1 MSRRARLFSEFLDG
15 SDVGKGTTAPTASS
29 VTQDV
34 LTKRRKTS
42 GLNSRFDRM
51 IETMN
56 VTHCPVRNRARS
68 TSSTSGSSVPRT
80 PIDDYDEF
88 HRDGRLGAGFSV
100 LKMTKSTESIPKRKR
115 PAQVFPWDQDSSSSD
130 SAEPPPPVPL
140 PAWLADTF
148 STLATKH
155 PLRLLLPRRTNTD
168 PTPSPPRTVQ
178 DAEND
183 SPFAFCAA
191 DPISPPANEPEND
204 PEPYAQSTQTPPRLT
219 EPASTYRP
227 PSLPDTAF
235 DVAPPFST
243 PGPGSVVSR
252 SILPD
257 PMPPVSFPEPTYCV
271 FPSLSKPQIH
281 CPEPTY
287 PSYTPSFMQ
296 PLLPAGFST
305 ENIKPPPADY
315 EEYADLPTH
324 LASID
329 VFSTPGPGYRTVPPV
344 YFDSPTEDPSDSDPL
359 EPGYEIG
366 ALDFRWEPFIQ
377 NEKDRTPASKSPP
390 AVPDAAVSNEDD
402 YYYEI
407 QVEPDGEDD
416 KDGQLYAS
424 INMGPT
430 RYMSPG
436 PFSFAPPADD
446 FVPPTDTESPRQTQN
461 ATTTPDPPAS
471 PFFAPVPGIF
481 ISPLRG
487 EQAPHTPP
495 KVVEPAEG
503 SQTWNDPIEDWEDNA
518 GY

>member
-15 SDVGKGTTAPTASS
+15 SDVGKGSTAPTASS

-80 PIDDYDEF
+80 PINDYDEF

-100 LKMTKSTESIPKRKR
+100 LKMTKSTESSIPRRKR

-130 SAEPPPPVPL
+130 ITEPPPPVPL

-178 DAEND
+178 DAKND
-183 SPFAFCAA
+183 IPFAFCAA
-191 DPISPPANEPEND
+191 DPISPANEPEND

-227 PSLPDTAF
+227 PSLLDAASH
-235 DVAPPFST
+235 VAPPFST

-257 PMPPVSFPEPTYCV
+257 RMPPVSFPGPTYCAL
-271 FPSLSKPQIH
+271 PSLSMPQIR

-287 PSYTPSFMQ
+287 PSYTPT
-296 PLLPAGFST
+296 GFVT
-305 ENIKPPPADY
+305 ENITPPSADY
-315 EEYADLPTH
+315 EEHVDMPDLPTD

-329 VFSTPGPGYRTVPPV
+329 VFSTPGPGYRTVPAV

-359 EPGYEIG
+359 EPNYEVG
-366 ALDFRWEPFIQ
+366 SLDFRWEPFFQ
-377 NEKDRTPASKSPP
+377 NEKDVPASKSLP
-390 AVPDAAVSNEDD
+390 AAPDAAVSNEDD

-407 QVEPDGEDD
+407 QVEPDGDDD

-430 RYMSPG
+430 RYLSPG

-446 FVPPTDTESPRQTQN
+446 FLSATDAESPHQTQD
-461 ATTTPDPPAS
+461 ATATPDPPAS

-487 EQAPHTPP
+487 EEAPHTPP
-495 KVVEPAEG
+495 KVVEPAQDPHG
-503 SQTWNDPIEDWEDNA
+503 SQTSNDPIEDWEDNA
-518 GY
+518 EY